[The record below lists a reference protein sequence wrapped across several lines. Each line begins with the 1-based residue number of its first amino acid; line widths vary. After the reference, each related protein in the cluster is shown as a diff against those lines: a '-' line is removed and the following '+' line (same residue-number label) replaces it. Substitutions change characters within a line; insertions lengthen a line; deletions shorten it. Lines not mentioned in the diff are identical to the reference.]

1 MVQGSKPMP
10 GYLECRVMIA
20 RESLCS
26 DATDIG
32 KARPCKVFVGWI
44 DDLAVL

>member
-1 MVQGSKPMP
+1 MLQGSEPMP
-10 GYLECRVMIA
+10 GYLEYRVMVA
-20 RESLCS
+20 GESSWS

-32 KARPCKVFVGWI
+32 RARPCKVFVGWI